1 MSPQKSFWKLTY
13 LQKYPDKFD
22 IVFSAPRSE
31 SWADGPLF

>member
-1 MSPQKSFWKLTY
+1 MPYVTTKEFWKLTY

-31 SWADGPLF
+31 S